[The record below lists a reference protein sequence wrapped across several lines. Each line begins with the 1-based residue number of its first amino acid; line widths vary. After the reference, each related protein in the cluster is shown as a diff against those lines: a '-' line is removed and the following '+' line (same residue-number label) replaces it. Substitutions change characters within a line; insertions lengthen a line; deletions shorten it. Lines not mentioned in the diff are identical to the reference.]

1 MYSLHSTPVMK
12 NCILVPYHKKLF
24 VIYDNG
30 ENEDE
35 GGRKVQ
41 GVGVMKDKVVKVEEI
56 EVSHTLGGS
65 GEGRVQGR
73 GKGRGC
79 TFYSDTEQY
88 TMGMWSWRNRH
99 ETCSDVFGRV
109 VFSDFFL

>member
-1 MYSLHSTPVMK
+1 
-12 NCILVPYHKKLF
+12 
-24 VIYDNG
+24 
-30 ENEDE
+30 
-35 GGRKVQ
+35 
-41 GVGVMKDKVVKVEEI
+41 MKDKEVKVEGI
-56 EVSHTLGGS
+56 EASHTLGGS
-65 GEGRVQGR
+65 GEGHVQGR

-109 VFSDFFL
+109 VFSDFFSKERSEGRRSTRIGEEKHSNK